1 MERDRV
7 KGVWNKTKDTM
18 EKALGLL
25 TGARKREAKGPIGRA
40 KGKVQNTVGAVKD
53 SSLRPM
59 P

>member
-18 EKALGLL
+18 EKALGRL
-25 TGARKREAKGPIGRA
+25 TGASKREAKAPIGRA
-40 KGKVQNTVGAVKD
+40 KGEVQKTVGRVKD
-53 SSLRPM
+53 SLRPM